1 MSYPRQRTTLSA
13 LESIYLAGTVN
24 CLSFHYNM
32 SGENAGRLNIFTV
45 DQENAISLR
54 WRLVGDQGN
63 QWKFAQVTLNAVHG
77 FKVISRICCR

>member
-1 MSYPRQRTTLSA
+1 M
-13 LESIYLAGTVN
+13 N

-32 SGENAGRLNIFTV
+32 SGENASRLNIFTV
-45 DQENAISLR
+45 DQENTISLR